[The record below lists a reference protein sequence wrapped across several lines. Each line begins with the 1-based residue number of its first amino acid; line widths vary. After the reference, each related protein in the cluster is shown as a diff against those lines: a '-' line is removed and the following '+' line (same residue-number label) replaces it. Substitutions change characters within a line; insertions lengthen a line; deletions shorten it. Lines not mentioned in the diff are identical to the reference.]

1 MAHTVT
7 PAGPDTRAHARAAHG
22 AQRGT
27 PREHNPWAAL
37 SALCIGFFM
46 ILVDSTIVSVATQTI
61 VTSLNSTLNQV
72 LWVTSA
78 YLLAYAVPL
87 LVTGRLGDRFGTKR
101 VYLAGLAVFTLSS
114 LWCGLSGT
122 IGMLITA
129 RVVQGLGAA
138 LMTPQTMAVIT
149 RIFPADRRG
158 QAMGAWGATAGIAS
172 LVGPILGGLLV
183 DHGGWEWIFFVNVPV
198 GVVGFIMAVR
208 LVPDLPGHARGFDL
222 LGVLLSAAGL
232 FCLVFGIQEGEK
244 YDWGTITGI
253 LSVPLLLVLGV
264 VVLAVFVWWQK
275 VNRHEPLVPLHLF
288 ANRNFTLANVAIT
301 AVGFAITA
309 MSFPLMIYAQVV
321 HGYTP
326 TRAALLLVPMALI
339 SAVLAP
345 VVGRL
350 VDRHHPA
357 LIAGFGLLCFGAGL
371 AWYGLRLD
379 ADTSVLEL
387 LCIAALLGVGNG
399 FMWSPLSVSAT
410 RTLEPRYAGAGAGIF
425 NTTRQFGSVLGSAAV
440 ASLMDSRLSH
450 HLGAMA
456 AAASEQAPSGH
467 AMPPEVA
474 HSFARAMGETFY
486 LPAAVV
492 AVGVVAVLFFSNPHR
507 RPGRHV
513 AAR

>member
-7 PAGPDTRAHARAAHG
+7 PGGPDTRAEPRAE
-22 AQRGT
+22 QREQHQES
-27 PREHNPWAAL
+27 PAHNPWAAL
-37 SALCIGFFM
+37 VALCIGFFM
-46 ILVDSTIVSVATQTI
+46 ILVDATIVSVATQTI

-87 LVTGRLGDRFGTKR
+87 LVTGRLGDRFGAKR
-101 VYLAGLAVFTLSS
+101 VYLAGLAVFTLAS
-114 LWCGLSGT
+114 LWCGLSGS

-149 RIFPADRRG
+149 RIFPAERRG

-172 LVGPILGGLLV
+172 LVGPILGGVLV

-198 GVVGFIMAVR
+198 GVIGFVLALR
-208 LVPDLPGHARGFDL
+208 LVPNLPVHARGFDL
-222 LGVLLSAAGL
+222 LGVLLSAVGM
-232 FCLVFGIQEGEK
+232 FCLVFGIQEGDK

-253 LSVPLLLVLGV
+253 ISVPLLIVLGV
-264 VVLAVFVWWQK
+264 VVLGVFVWWQG
-275 VNRHEPLVPLHLF
+275 VNRNDPLVPLHLF
-288 ANRNFTLANVAIT
+288 RNRNFTLANIAIT
-301 AVGFAITA
+301 AVGFGITS

-326 TRAALLLVPMALI
+326 TRAALLLVPMAVI
-339 SAVLAP
+339 SAALAP

-350 VDRHHPA
+350 VDTRHPA
-357 LIAGFGLLCFGAGL
+357 VIAGVGLTCFAVGL

-379 ADTSVLEL
+379 AGTSVLEL
-387 LCIAALLGVGNG
+387 LAIAAVLGVGNG

-410 RTLEPRYAGAGAGIF
+410 RTLEPRYAGAGAGVF

-456 AAASEQAPSGH
+456 DGVSEHAQGGQ
-467 AMPPEVA
+467 AMPAAIA
-474 HSFARAMGETFY
+474 HDFARAMGETFY

-492 AVGVVAVLFFSNPHR
+492 VVGLVAVLFFSNPHR
-507 RPGRHV
+507 RVGRHV
-513 AAR
+513 ATR